1 MKSVL
6 SVVTVVSSIMLIIA
20 ILLQNQGSGL
30 GTAFGGESSF
40 YRSKRGA
47 EKALFIITIML
58 SVVFVVSI
66 LGSLL
71 LPS

>member
-1 MKSVL
+1 MRNLL
-6 SVVTVVSSIMLIIA
+6 SIIVIVSSVMLIIA

-47 EKALFIITIML
+47 EKGLFIITIIL
-58 SVVFVVSI
+58 SVVFVASI
-66 LGSLL
+66 LGLLL